1 MSKNILIISSS
12 LRAGSNS
19 ELISKEVAHG
29 AKSSGN
35 RVEFVSLKNKKIEFC
50 IGCLKCQKQG
60 KCILKDDMSELIEK
74 VNIADT
80 LVFSTPIYYYEMSGL
95 LKTFLDRCNP
105 LYIRDYHF
113 REVYLITASAENSQ
127 TVYQRAKSGIEGFVE
142 CFPNAEFKGVFSG
155 GGLTNPKEIKT
166 HDEILERA
174 FAFGTKI

>member
-1 MSKNILIISSS
+1 MARNILIVSSS

-19 ELISKEVAHG
+19 ELISKEVERG
-29 AKSSGN
+29 ALSAGN
-35 RVEFVSLKNKKIEFC
+35 NVEFLSLKDRKIEFC

-74 VNIADT
+74 VNNADT

-142 CFPNAEFKGVFSG
+142 CFPNAEFKCVFSG
-155 GGLTNPKEIKT
+155 GGLTNPQEIKT

>member
-29 AKSSGN
+29 AQSSGN

>member
-29 AKSSGN
+29 AQSTGN
-35 RVEFVSLKNKKIEFC
+35 RVEFVSLKNKKIKFC

-113 REVYLITASAENSQ
+113 KEVYLITASAENSQ
-127 TVYQRAKSGIEGFVE
+127 TVYQRAQSGLEGFVE